1 MLKKYIN
8 AGDDTESNSYEE
20 DISKIIDQ
28 NGGLIDKKMAS
39 QIKNTQEGT
48 KSYQKLTVDLLLK
61 HEVVDGSIVNIED
74 KVYRVF
80 NKIKMEINGTPRIK
94 RVVVLGAEART
105 VSISLWDKNCNFIDS
120 MLIQRGDSVSI
131 SSLKVRKVSDDI
143 ELSSTSGTYISRV
156 VPSYNFKSNFSEL
169 SENERN
175 IDIMGRILSVSPIRY
190 FKDLDGKQSGVSEC
204 SITDGKTEAHV
215 TLWRSSSG
223 YSTDMHPGAYIK
235 LEFVSVKKI
244 DDKLEITAT
253 DASRILIGQGLG
265 SLIGKIGKNQ

>member
-8 AGDDTESNSYEE
+8 AGDNTESNSYED

-28 NGGLIDKKMAS
+28 NGGLIDKAMAS
-39 QIKNTQEGT
+39 KIKSTKESA
-48 KSYQKLTVDLLLK
+48 KSYQKLTVELLLK
-61 HEVVDGSIVNIED
+61 HEVVDGDIVNIED

-80 NKIKMEINGTPRIK
+80 NKIRMEINGTPRVK
-94 RVVVLGAEART
+94 RVVVLGAEGSTA
-105 VSISLWDKNCNFIDS
+105 SISLWDKNCNFIDS

-131 SSLKVRKVSDDI
+131 SSLKVRKVSGDI
-143 ELSSTSGTYISRV
+143 ELSSTLGTYVSRII
-156 VPSYNFKSNFSEL
+156 PSYNFKSNFSEL

-175 IDIMGRILSVSPIRY
+175 IDIIGRILSVSPTRY

-204 SITDGKTEAHV
+204 SITDGKNEAHV
-215 TLWRSSSG
+215 TLWRSSSS
-223 YSTDMHPGAYIK
+223 YSADMHPGAYIK

-253 DASRILIGQGLG
+253 DASRVLIGQGLG
-265 SLIGKIGKNQ
+265 SLLGKLGKT